1 MSSYSVKD
9 KSYYELDQYNRAK
22 KRLNDRSK
30 QQIQKISDEVEN
42 TKLLSK
48 SLLQSDSIISID
60 SSIKQLIYLA
70 LKANDVLLF
79 KTVGQQQPKWTIIE
93 ANSNNI
99 FSDYTLIKFN
109 ITELNNK
116 YYEIFKTIDASKIPD
131 LKIIIENINTY
142 LRSWSLF
149 YDKLGMYFRVT
160 GPQVGVIPAP
170 IRRVEVDKNNYELL
184 KEDKPTRKAATDIF
198 TLPPNTKITLNLLF
212 YPAAEINFKYNKL
225 LKQMQKNFKLYIN
238 THQEIKS
245 GSGLAQPYHNLH
257 KYVSSSNNSNQLPQR
272 FL

>member
-149 YDKLGMYFRVT
+149 YDKLGMHFLT
-160 GPQVGVIPAP
+160 GVGLNVIDK
-170 IRRVEVDKNNYELL
+170 VDKNNYELL